1 MKNIENIIPLLEKI
15 QKTNV
20 KLTDIK
26 KLTEE
31 SVKNKTELK
40 DITTQIKS
48 FYVSEILDRILS
60 ENIDH
65 YKKTTISKKI
75 KNFKIFKLG
84 LKHFY
89 LPNLMILGL
98 SVLYILLFGISN
110 NNSFLVEMSGYIA
123 LTSYLLIIV
132 VSIVN
137 LIVVKK
143 IISSIE
149 ETFFSGKNE
158 FKCLIRDITL
168 ELVKNLNAENTE
180 FKLAQ
185 ENLTKYLIEENY
197 LLEKGNEN
205 NIFKDIE
212 LQLFDYFLSD
222 NKNKIDNKKIL
233 KKEDLNFDGKLNYLI
248 KKKDEAYK

>member
-1 MKNIENIIPLLEKI
+1 MKNIEFKFSLLEKI
-15 QKTNV
+15 QKTNID
-20 KLTDIK
+20 LMDIK
-26 KLTEE
+26 KVTEE

-40 DITTQIKS
+40 AITTQIKG
-48 FYVSEILDRILS
+48 FYMSEILDRILS
-60 ENIDH
+60 ENIDQ

-84 LKHFY
+84 LKYFY
-89 LPNLMILGL
+89 LPTLMILGL
-98 SVLYILLFGISN
+98 NVLYILLFGISN

-132 VSIVN
+132 VSILN

-143 IISSIE
+143 VISSIE
-149 ETFFSGKNE
+149 DTFFSGKNE
-158 FKCLIRDITL
+158 FKCVIRDITL
-168 ELVKNLNAENTE
+168 ELVKNVNTENTD

-222 NKNKIDNKKIL
+222 NEKRIDSKKIL
-233 KKEDLNFDGKLNYLI
+233 KKEELNFEDKVNYLI